1 MNEEKGGGRRQLE
14 VPEVAPTAPQQR
26 GGPGETVAAS
36 QAGGGPG
43 GSQAVPCQLSR
54 PRFPL
59 LSGVLVWPELLVSLG
74 RGVRSEEQASQ
85 APGLRCVCGGV
96 RWGLGW
102 GCPALLTPLVF
113 PPQVEPLEAHT
124 AGSRSLPQHRD
135 LCLSSNSCLQR
146 PR

>member
-74 RGVRSEEQASQ
+74 RGVRSEEQAPQ
-85 APGLRCVCGGV
+85 ALGLRCVWGGQV
-96 RWGLGW
+96 GPGLGVS
-102 GCPALLTPLVF
+102 CPADP
-113 PPQVEPLEAHT
+113 
-124 AGSRSLPQHRD
+124 S
-135 LCLSSNSCLQR
+135 CLSPTGGATGSPHRRQQES
-146 PR
+146 PSAPGSMSKF